1 MVLGGLRVHKAS
13 DVEGTANTC
22 FLATILAL
30 STFIIT
36 NTLSETLTFLVYW
49 FTRLHWSSRALLY

>member
-49 FTRLHWSSRALLY
+49 FTMLHW